1 MKGSLRSLIELPR
14 SSGLHCSLTQKV
26 STESHKVEEV
36 SIDLEDSISNCTRE
50 CRAGL
55 SHWWHEFLREIYVS
69 WCLDIL
75 LVGQSSK
82 RISSF
87 KGSGCLLSGQQIL
100 SNWHLSFH
108 QVSFWTAL
116 IGEYLNKTANHC
128 SFKLKIYMFQKR
140 NLSFKK
146 GSCQSCWYVGTWW
159 VVVCQHN
166 LKQKLSE
173 CQKIV
178 YVQLTFQIWNLAWV
192 CLQLV
197 LTEASSCD

>member
-14 SSGLHCSLTQKV
+14 CSGLLCSLTQKV

-87 KGSGCLLSGQQIL
+87 KGSGCLLSGQQIFSKL
-100 SNWHLSFH
+100 TFVNPPGLFL
-108 QVSFWTAL
+108 VC
-116 IGEYLNKTANHC
+116 LNSKYIHFNREIWL
-128 SFKLKIYMFQKR
+128 LKK
-140 NLSFKK
+140 NLA
-146 GSCQSCWYVGTWW
+146 
-159 VVVCQHN
+159 
-166 LKQKLSE
+166 
-173 CQKIV
+173 KIV
-178 YVQLTFQIWNLAWV
+178 GM
-192 CLQLV
+192 LV
-197 LTEASSCD
+197 LDESLSVSTTWNKNLVSVKK